1 LENKMSKGQT
11 LQDPFLNALR
21 KERIPVSIF
30 LVNGIKLQGQIESF
44 DQYVVL
50 LKNTVSQMVYK
61 HAISTVV
68 PARNPRP
75 ATGTTESQAGFPE
88 PTPGFGAQGGG
99 FSGQQA
105 PTGGFGAPRGF
116 GAAQPTGF
124 GSQGGFGSGYG
135 RPQGNQP
142 AGFNDHKLDAEDDGS
157 DHNNF

>member
-1 LENKMSKGQT
+1 MSKGQT

-75 ATGTTESQAGFPE
+75 ATGTTELQAGFPE
-88 PTPGFGAQGGG
+88 STPGFGTQGGSFG
-99 FSGQQA
+99 GQQA
-105 PTGGFGAPRGF
+105 PTGAFGAPRGF
-116 GAAQPTGF
+116 GAAQPGGF
-124 GSQGGFGSGYG
+124 GNQGGFGSGYG
-135 RPQGNQP
+135 RPQGNQTP
-142 AGFNDHKLDAEDDGS
+142 GFNDHKLDAEDDGS